1 MKDTNNT
8 PFQYS
13 HKRVLTP
20 KDLGIVAPKQTEVK
34 KPTPVIAPKKVEE
47 PVVEPEKIEEPV
59 IEPEKVEIQEEK
71 TEGTL
76 LADAGF
82 CDNSIKRLE
91 LNDIYTVEELEAYIE
106 ENGTLLPLK
115 KIAEKSAELIMS
127 ELNAYRQAK

>member
-20 KDLGIVAPKQTEVK
+20 RDLGIVAQKQTEVK

-47 PVVEPEKIEEPV
+47 PVVEPEKIEEP
-59 IEPEKVEIQEEK
+59 VEIQEEK

-91 LNDIYTVEELEAYIE
+91 LNDIYTVEELETYIE

-115 KIAEKSAELIMS
+115 KIAERSAELIMS

>member
-1 MKDTNNT
+1 MKNTNNV

-20 KDLGIVAPKQTEVK
+20 KDLGIAIPKKAEVK
-34 KPTPVIAPKKVEE
+34 QPEPEKVEE
-47 PVVEPEKIEEPV
+47 PVVAPEEPV
-59 IEPEKVEIQEEK
+59 VEQEQIVEPEQVEIQEEK

-76 LADAGF
+76 LKDAGF
-82 CDNSIKRLE
+82 CENSIRRLE

-115 KIAEKSAELIMS
+115 KIAEKSAEFIMN
-127 ELNAYRQAK
+127 ELKAYRQAK